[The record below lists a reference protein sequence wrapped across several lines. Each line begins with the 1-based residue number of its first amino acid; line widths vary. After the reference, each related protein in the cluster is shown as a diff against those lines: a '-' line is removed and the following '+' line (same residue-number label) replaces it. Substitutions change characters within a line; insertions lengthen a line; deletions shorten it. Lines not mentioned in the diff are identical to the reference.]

1 MWDVAS
7 LWGARK
13 SASGRGPIRWTQGGW
28 SERRLRVELGSE
40 DLWHRSHCTCM
51 MMGPGAWGGAGTYVN
66 TLLARMVARDFIGRA
81 APGRHER
88 RGWIGRLKRMIVAR
102 LFVFV
107 FEMRRKSDGYCPT
120 LVRRHVKRHAPSRFR
135 PRRRAAART
144 RPPQRAPAAARASR
158 RPTAAP
164 EAVSPSKTAQSAP
177 WRATGPGD
185 GRHGRAGVE
194 AYRNAR
200 PSTRRRNS
208 L

>member
-120 LVRRHVKRHAPSRFR
+120 LVRRHVKRHAPSARAVERRHGLGLRNAHQPPRAPVDGQQPR
-135 PRRRAAART
+135 PRRYRHRRPHRARHGGRRALATGDMAARG
-144 RPPQRAPAAARASR
+144 SR
-158 RPTAAP
+158 RIGTL
-164 EAVSPSKTAQSAP
+164 
-177 WRATGPGD
+177 G
-185 GRHGRAGVE
+185 
-194 AYRNAR
+194 
-200 PSTRRRNS
+200 RRRGVGIP
-208 L
+208 